1 MLNPEKFI
9 IKLTSL
15 QGIDRDILI
24 TPENMPKFIKHAK
37 KAKHK
42 YRKIMEKPIKKK
54 YFLNS
59 SSKTT
64 SSLHKNI
71 QIKLTSKT
79 RKNSKRINH
88 KIRIITIKFISFCRQ

>member
-15 QGIDRDILI
+15 QDIDRDILI
-24 TPENMPKFIKHAK
+24 TPENMPKFIKYAK
-37 KAKHK
+37 KTEHK

-59 SSKTT
+59 LSKTT
-64 SSLHKNI
+64 SSLHQNI
-71 QIKLTSKT
+71 
-79 RKNSKRINH
+79 
-88 KIRIITIKFISFCRQ
+88 